1 MISNNEAVLGP
12 LISLKTIGFYG
23 LHVVTSNYGKDW
35 ELFSKQPPCLPC
47 SAAYVKGGGHLNL
60 EGVESVKIKNF
71 HVQVFR

>member
-35 ELFSKQPPCLPC
+35 ELFSSHLVSPALLPM
-47 SAAYVKGGGHLNL
+47 SKGGHLNL
-60 EGVESVKIKNF
+60 EGVEFVKIKNL